1 MQYHIRNLAA
11 SCLCSCSQVAEGRW
25 RNHVFQNKF
34 TLSHWSGTSWALSLC
49 PWGTS
54 QAPSQPVS
62 ACTTSLHRLT
72 YRGHSKNY
80 RTPSACPPTG
90 DQPAALAPCFP
101 LPQSQSP
108 PTAPWPV
115 PKSLL
120 LLWVPLLAHT
130 PILPF
135 SHAPVVFLLFPLRRV
150 RKWVRVEKQ
159 VLASLLR
166 LHRGGP
172 YDAVSRSQTHKAHF
186 PRSPQVIKGHL
197 PTVHQSS
204 ELSWLL
210 CDVLAAPGTLGSPR
224 HWAPRFPA
232 PPPPVLN
239 CYLQSQWWHP
249 PPLVVHIPLIS
260 WQWPFL
266 TAQST
271 LKLRMSLLAPGCNTI
286 QKALCLFVTLFF
298 WFHLL
303 LFFLSSLNNW
313 TKCLW
318 PCPDLSSFSPTYMHA
333 LSPFSHVRLFETSW
347 TVTHQASLSVGVSRQ
362 EYWSGLPF
370 SSPGDLPD
378 PEIEPVSLTFPA
390 LADGFF
396 TTSATWEAPS

>member
-1 MQYHIRNLAA
+1 MYFRTSSRCHTEVVLPGLYLSALGGHLKPHL
-11 SCLCSCSQVAEGRW
+11 SLSQLVP
-25 RNHVFQNKF
+25 HLF
-34 TLSHWSGTSWALSLC
+34 TDWDIGATARTTALHLPALQPETSLLPLLPASLC
-49 PWGTS
+49 PS
-54 QAPSQPVS
+54 LRA
-62 ACTTSLHRLT
+62 TTS
-72 YRGHSKNY
+72 
-80 RTPSACPPTG
+80 
-90 DQPAALAPCFP
+90 
-101 LPQSQSP
+101 
-108 PTAPWPV
+108 PWPA

-135 SHAPVVFLLFPLRRV
+135 SHAPIVFLLFPLRRV

-159 VLASLLR
+159 VLASLLK

-172 YDAVSRSQTHKAHF
+172 YDAVSRSQTHKGHF
-186 PRSPQVIKGHL
+186 PRSPEVIKGHL

-210 CDVLAAPGTLGSPR
+210 HDVFAAPGTLLGWV
-224 HWAPRFPA
+224 HWTPRFPA
-232 PPPPVLN
+232 PPPPMLN

-271 LKLRMSLLAPGCNTI
+271 LKLRMSLPAPGCNTI

-313 TKCLW
+313 AKCLW
-318 PCPDLSSFSPTYMHA
+318 PCPNLSSFSPTYMHA
-333 LSPFSHVRLFETSW
+333 RSPFSHVRLFETPW
-347 TVTHQASLSVGVSRQ
+347 TVARQAPLSMEFSRQ

-370 SSPGDLPD
+370 SSPGDLLD

-396 TTSATWEAPS
+396 TTSAAWEAPPRLYTQM